1 MSSFLVPHR
10 TALTGSELAVELPA
24 GGGLGLG
31 AEPAAPRRPSAFAI
45 WAEARLQSV
54 RDNWQAATGRF
65 LLAWV
70 LPLAVFALWWAAA
83 KYGWVAEQILP
94 APAFVAQTFGELWQS
109 GDITTNLGI
118 SLLRVVYGFLIGAGL
133 GLVLGVAMGLSP
145 VAKDYIHPI
154 FNAFAQVPSLGWLPL
169 LMMLV
174 GIEESLKIILITKA
188 VLVPVAINTYQG
200 ISNVPTRL
208 IEVARVYNFTRAQL
222 LRKVVFP
229 AAFPQIWSGVRFG
242 MTKAWLA
249 LVAVELL
256 ASSEGLG
263 FLLVYGRQL
272 FQLDVVMSAV
282 IVVGA
287 VGFTLDKGLEL
298 VERRLLR
305 WRRESF

>member
-1 MSSFLVPHR
+1 MSSLVITPQSNLH
-10 TALTGSELAVELPA
+10 APEAVA
-24 GGGLGLG
+24 NG
-31 AEPAAPRRPSAFAI
+31 AQSQPAARESRWLRDALASLRASA
-45 WAEARLQSV
+45 ARL
-54 RDNWQAATGRF
+54 
-65 LLAWV
+65 LLAWI
-70 LPLAVFALWWAAA
+70 LPLGVFLLWWASA

-94 APAFVAQTFGELWQS
+94 APDFVAQTFGELWRN
-109 GDITTNLGI
+109 GDITTNLSI
-118 SLLRVVYGFLIGAGL
+118 SLQRVLYGFAAGTAIGL
-133 GLVLGVAMGLSP
+133 LLGVAMGLSP
-145 VAKDYIHPI
+145 VAKDYLYPT

-188 VLVPVAINTYQG
+188 VLAPVAINTYQG
-200 ISNVPTRL
+200 INNVPTRL
-208 IEVARVYNFTRAQL
+208 IEVARVYSFTRWQL

-242 MTKAWLA
+242 LTKAWLA

-272 FQLDVVMSAV
+272 FQLDVVISAV

-287 VGFTLDKGLEL
+287 VGFTLDKVLAL
-298 VERRLLR
+298 VEARLLR
-305 WRRESF
+305 WRRDSF

>member
-1 MSSFLVPHR
+1 MSSLVITPQANLR
-10 TALTGSELAVELPA
+10 APELP
-24 GGGLGLG
+24 LG
-31 AEPAAPRRPSAFAI
+31 AQAPAGATSRKGIAHWLREQLSSLRNSA
-45 WAEARLQSV
+45 ARL
-54 RDNWQAATGRF
+54 
-65 LLAWV
+65 LLAWI
-70 LPLAVFALWWAAA
+70 LPLGVFLLWWASA

-94 APAFVAQTFGELWQS
+94 APDFVAQTFGELWHS
-109 GDITTNLGI
+109 GDILTNLNI
-118 SLLRVVYGFLIGAGL
+118 SLQRVLYGFAAGTVAGL
-133 GLVLGVAMGLSP
+133 LLGTAMGLSP
-145 VAKDYIHPI
+145 VAKDYLYPT

-188 VLVPVAINTYQG
+188 VLAPVAINTYQG

-208 IEVARVYNFTRAQL
+208 IEVARVYSFTRWQL

-242 MTKAWLA
+242 LTKAWLA

-272 FQLDVVMSAV
+272 FQLDVVISAV

-287 VGFTLDKGLEL
+287 VGFTLDKVLAI
-298 VERRLLR
+298 VEARLLR
-305 WRRESF
+305 WRRASF